1 MFQWEG
7 GGCARALGMCLG
19 LGDVLWG
26 YGGKRKPPL
35 AQISFFFFFTKIQT
49 RKGGWVNIYSTSAPY
64 KPLPQTVSGQPLG
77 CGTL

>member
-1 MFQWEG
+1 MFQWEDVPVG
-7 GGCARALGMCLG
+7 GGMCLG

-26 YGGKRKPPL
+26 YGGERKPPL
-35 AQISFFFFFTKIQT
+35 AQIFFFTKIQT

-77 CGTL
+77 YGTL